1 MVLLQ
6 TIRATTWLKMQSRG
20 GHSPDPFKT
29 AETPKAQRQWNDMRD
44 GIEMSQMEGVETT
57 TVQLV
62 RRHV

>member
-1 MVLLQ
+1 
-6 TIRATTWLKMQSRG
+6 MQSRG
-20 GHSPDPFKT
+20 GHSPDPFKI
-29 AETPKAQRQWNDMRD
+29 AETPKAQKQWNDMRD